1 MLGERHVLIHQD
13 WLSAAEIALWVS
25 SLPLEANS
33 GDIYAMQGSA
43 IRDQAAIIRLLIP
56 DP

>member
-33 GDIYAMQGSA
+33 GDIYAMQGSG
-43 IRDQAAIIRLLIP
+43 ISNQGSSRYNTTP
-56 DP
+56 DT